1 MPKVNSQKQI
11 KELRKAFLLKLQE
24 SKPFQGGFLNF
35 PGYINNYEENSK
47 DYEEY
52 KLGFK
57 KATEETEIFGNIS
70 KKEKLE
76 WYEKQ
81 ILPKPF
87 ENCWGIYITYKI
99 EAVEYFGIFKSPNLE
114 NIDNKPEL
122 NLSSLKNLHIELSK
136 KHDIT
141 EFEKIVITFFS
152 PLWLDQD
159 PKNFK

>member
-1 MPKVNSQKQI
+1 MPKIN
-11 KELRKAFLLKLQE
+11 LQE
-24 SKPFQGGFLNF
+24 FSRPFQEGFLAF
-35 PGYINNYEENSK
+35 PNYINSYEENSK
-47 DYEEY
+47 EFEEF

-57 KATEETEIFGNIS
+57 KATEETKCFGNIS
-70 KKEKLE
+70 KKKKLE
-76 WYEKQ
+76 WYEYQ

-99 EAVEYFGIFKSPNLE
+99 QGVQTNQHQRAEVEYFGIFKSPNLE

-122 NLSSLKNLHIELSK
+122 NLSSLKNLHIEISK